1 MRRVGRAGREGGV
14 HGGLCGAEPGC
25 GLGRNRKFSELA
37 PHPLTLR
44 AIFTADEWLGALVY
58 RCSGERRRAA
68 LAASG
73 DDADVMVPAM
83 RAAAV
88 AGVVGIAAAVLYA
101 RLSAD

>member
-1 MRRVGRAGREGGV
+1 
-14 HGGLCGAEPGC
+14 
-25 GLGRNRKFSELA
+25 
-37 PHPLTLR
+37 
-44 AIFTADEWLGALVY
+44 VY